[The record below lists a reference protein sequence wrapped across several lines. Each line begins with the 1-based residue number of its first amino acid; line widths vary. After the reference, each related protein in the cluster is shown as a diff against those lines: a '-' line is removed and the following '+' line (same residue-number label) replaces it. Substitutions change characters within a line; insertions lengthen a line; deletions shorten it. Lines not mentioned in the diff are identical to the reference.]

1 VGAAACTDVVTPDL
15 RAPIPIRIHPAGD
28 SSAAGGAAAA
38 GRSARLTGVPTSPEP
53 ADSAPP
59 SVMPASARVAAIT
72 MGVLAALL
80 LMNAGLTWYA
90 YGTVIDRLLDEATN
104 VTRAQAER
112 TVRVSLVLYLVLG
125 LLLALAAWFL
135 PRRHPWARWTGLA
148 TSAALGLLTL
158 FWIITAG
165 GVSAGWLLLLV
176 LSIAA
181 VTSLLA
187 RTTGTWVPR
196 LRSRD

>member
-1 VGAAACTDVVTPDL
+1 
-15 RAPIPIRIHPAGD
+15 
-28 SSAAGGAAAA
+28 
-38 GRSARLTGVPTSPEP
+38 
-53 ADSAPP
+53 
-59 SVMPASARVAAIT
+59 MPASVRVAAIT

-80 LMNAGLTWYA
+80 LLNAGLTWYA
-90 YGTVIDRLLDEATN
+90 YSTVIDRLLDEATN

-112 TVRVSLVLYLVLG
+112 TVRVSLALYLVLG

-135 PRRHPWARWTGLA
+135 PRRQPWARWTGLA

-158 FWIITAG
+158 FWIVTAG

-196 LRSRD
+196 LRGRA